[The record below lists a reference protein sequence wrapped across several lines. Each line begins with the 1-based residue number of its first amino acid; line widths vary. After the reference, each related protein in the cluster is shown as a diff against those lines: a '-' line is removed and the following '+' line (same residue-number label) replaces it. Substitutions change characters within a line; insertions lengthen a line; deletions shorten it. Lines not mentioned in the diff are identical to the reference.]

1 MKENT
6 QKVRNSI
13 GLFGQLWMQ
22 LLGAGRLAGQ
32 IIAIANSIDL
42 ADEICKTKIRETKS
56 KPNRSRLPF
65 DTVIQSVDK
74 RN

>member
-1 MKENT
+1 
-6 QKVRNSI
+6 
-13 GLFGQLWMQ
+13 MQ

-32 IIAIANSIDL
+32 ILAIANSIDL